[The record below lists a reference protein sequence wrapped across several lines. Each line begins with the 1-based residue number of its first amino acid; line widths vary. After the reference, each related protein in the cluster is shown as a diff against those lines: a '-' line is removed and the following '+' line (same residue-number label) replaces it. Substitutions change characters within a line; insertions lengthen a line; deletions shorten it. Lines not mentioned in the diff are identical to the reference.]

1 MASFPQ
7 IQLALDFIDL
17 PRALKIAAEAAP
29 YVDRLEAGTPLIKSE
44 GLESV
49 RQLKKQFPEKIIVAD
64 MKVMDAGRI
73 EVESAFKAGAQVVHV
88 LGVASDA
95 TLRECVEAAQNYGG
109 QIILDLMELHDP
121 VCRAREAEAL
131 GVHALC
137 VHTPIDEQMQGKSP
151 FETLR
156 KIVAAVSIPVAVAG
170 GLNSETAAEAA
181 AAGADILIVGGA
193 IIKSPDAAESARL
206 IRTAAHQRKA
216 IRSLLYKRVQEKDI
230 ERALSVVSTANLS
243 DAMHRRGDLKGIRP
257 VCPGATAFGS
267 AVTVRTAPGDWAK
280 TVEAIEIARAGQ
292 IIVID
297 AGGVGPAVWGEL
309 ATHSAAAKKIAGV
322 VIYGGIRDTPEIKRL
337 GFPAYAAVI
346 TPTAGEPKGFG
357 EIGCP
362 LKIEGVHIHPG
373 DWVVA
378 DGDGV
383 VVLPREKAAE
393 IANRAMDVLERENR
407 LRKEIQQGKTLSEVA
422 YLKKWEKVS

>member
-1 MASFPQ
+1 MAPVE

-17 PRALKIAAEAAP
+17 PRALKVAAEAAP

-49 RQLKKQFPEKIIVAD
+49 RQLKKHFPDKIIVAD

-73 EVESAFKAGAQVVHV
+73 EVESAFKAGAQTVHV

-95 TLRECVEAAQNYGG
+95 TLRECVEAAENYGG
-109 QIILDLMELHDP
+109 QIILDLMELQDP
-121 VCRAREAEAL
+121 VRRAKEAQAL
-131 GVHALC
+131 GIHALC

-151 FETLR
+151 FATLR
-156 KIVAAVSIPVAVAG
+156 QVAASVSIPVAVAG
-170 GLNSETAAEAA
+170 GLNSETVGEAA
-181 AAGADILIVGGA
+181 ACGAQILIVGGA
-193 IIKSPDAAESARL
+193 IIKSPDAAESARQ
-206 IRTAAHQRKA
+206 IRAAAHQRKA
-216 IRSLLYKRVQEKDI
+216 VPSLLYKRVQHKDI
-230 ERALSVVSTANLS
+230 GRALCVVSTANLS
-243 DAMHRRGDLKGIRP
+243 DAMHRRGELGSLRP
-257 VCPGATAFGS
+257 VCPETKAFGS
-267 AVTVRTAPGDWAK
+267 AVTVRTHPGDWAK

-309 ATHSAAAKKIAGV
+309 ATHSAVAKKIAGV
-322 VIYGGIRDTPEIKRL
+322 VIYGGIRDTPEIKKL
-337 GFPAYAAVI
+337 GFPAYATVV

-362 LKIEGVHIHPG
+362 LRIEGVNIRPG
-373 DWVVA
+373 DWIVA

-383 VVLPREKAAE
+383 VVLPREQAAE

-407 LRKEIQQGKTLSEVA
+407 LRKEIQEGRTLSEVA
-422 YLKKWEKVS
+422 YLRKWEKVC